1 MVFFRPV
8 YTQLEA
14 GKTYHFCT
22 CGKSEDGVLCD
33 GIHKDTDFKP
43 REFTVK
49 HTDGYYLCKC
59 KKCYNGIF
67 CDSNHTKK
75 EKLSLDFEV

>member
-1 MVFFRPV
+1 MVFFRPA

-14 GKTYHFCT
+14 GETYHFCT

-33 GIHKDTDFKP
+33 GSHKGTDFKP
-43 REFTVK
+43 REFTVN

-75 EKLSLDFEV
+75 EKLTLDFEV

>member
-8 YTQLEA
+8 YTYLEA
-14 GKTYHFCT
+14 DKTYHFCN
-22 CGKSEDGVLCD
+22 CGKSGDGVLCD
-33 GIHKDTDFKP
+33 GSHKGTAFRP
-43 REFTVK
+43 TEFTVK
-49 HTDGYYLCKC
+49 KSGDFYLCKC

-75 EKLSLDFEV
+75 EKLTLDFEV

>member
-8 YTQLEA
+8 YTQLKS
-14 GKTYHFCT
+14 GKNYQFCN
-22 CGKSEDGVLCD
+22 CGKSVDGVLCD
-33 GIHKDTDFKP
+33 GSHKGTSITP
-43 REFTVK
+43 TEFTVK
-49 HTDGYYLCKC
+49 NTDGYYLCKC

>member
-1 MVFFRPV
+1 MKHPV
-8 YTQLEA
+8 RTYLKK
-14 GKTYHFCT
+14 GKTYYFCT

-33 GIHKDTDFKP
+33 GSHKGTTFTP
-43 REFTVK
+43 TEFTVK
-49 HTDGYYLCKC
+49 KTDGYYLCKC

-75 EKLSLDFEV
+75 EKLSLDFEI